1 LQAKTKLVVAGAAW
15 SALILCAA
23 VLGAFPVGLWGDVL
37 PLSLLA
43 TGWVAFAFWLVPTVG
58 DGAEARA
65 RHVVDQQLI
74 RHSSDALKR
83 ISSEFAQQLSV
94 IREDVI
100 RTQTIFGEAI
110 AKLIGSFQTT
120 NAHVQR
126 QRQLGLQI
134 VAGPASG
141 SEGEVVDFAAFA
153 TKTSDT
159 LRKFVDSV
167 VENSRLAMSLVELT
181 ERITAQ
187 MREVNGRLGEIEGIA
202 KQTNLLALNAAIEAA
217 RAGEA
222 GRGFAV
228 VADEVR
234 DLSGRTNHFSLQIRE
249 SLVNMQASIDATE
262 QTITQMAAQDM
273 TFMLTSKSD
282 VESTMVGIEALN
294 AKTGET
300 VSELNQI
307 AAQVEASV
315 GEIIVSMQFQ
325 DMVTQLLGHIG
336 RRLDLLDEVVSDEEK
351 MASALLDTQHPEETL
366 RILEELQTHVDQLA
380 LKFDALK
387 KGVENNPVAQ
397 TGYASGDIELF

>member
-1 LQAKTKLVVAGAAW
+1 MQAKTKLVVAGTVL
-15 SALILCAA
+15 SGLILGAL
-23 VLGAFPVGLWGDVL
+23 VLGAFPLGIGGSVAAVL
-37 PLSLLA
+37 LLA
-43 TGWVAFAFWLVPTVG
+43 VGWAAFAFWLVPTERHEA
-58 DGAEARA
+58 DARA
-65 RHVVDQQLI
+65 RHAVDQQLI

-110 AKLIGSFQTT
+110 GKLIGSFQTT

-134 VAGPASG
+134 VAGS
-141 SEGEVVDFAAFA
+141 SSVTEGEVVDFAAFA

-181 ERITAQ
+181 ERISAQ
-187 MREVNGRLGEIEGIA
+187 MRDVNGRLGEIEGIA

-234 DLSGRTNHFSLQIRE
+234 DLSGRTNHFSLQIRD
-249 SLVNMQASIDATE
+249 SLVKMQSSIDATE

-282 VESTMVGIEALN
+282 VESTMIGIEALN

-366 RILEELQTHVDQLA
+366 RILDELQTHVDQLA

>member
-1 LQAKTKLVVAGAAW
+1 MQAKTKLVVAGAVW
-15 SALILCAA
+15 SGLILGAL
-23 VLGAFPVGLWGDVL
+23 VLGAFPLGIGGSVAAVL
-37 PLSLLA
+37 LLA
-43 TGWVAFAFWLVPTVG
+43 VGWAAFAFWLVPTERHEE
-58 DGAEARA
+58 DARA
-65 RHVVDQQLI
+65 RHAVDQQLI

-110 AKLIGSFQTT
+110 GKLIGSFQTT

-134 VAGPASG
+134 VAGSSSAT
-141 SEGEVVDFAAFA
+141 EGEVVDFAAFA

-181 ERITAQ
+181 ERISAQ
-187 MREVNGRLGEIEGIA
+187 MRDVNGRLGEIEGIA

-234 DLSGRTNHFSLQIRE
+234 DLSGRTNHFSLQIRD
-249 SLVNMQASIDATE
+249 SLVKMQSSIDATE

-282 VESTMVGIEALN
+282 VESTMIGIEALN

-366 RILEELQTHVDQLA
+366 RILDELQTHVDQLA

>member
-1 LQAKTKLVVAGAAW
+1 MQAKSKLLIAGAVW
-15 SALILCAA
+15 SVLILGLVLLGVFPAGLGGNTAALIL
-23 VLGAFPVGLWGDVL
+23 LGAGWG
-37 PLSLLA
+37 LLA
-43 TGWVAFAFWLVPTVG
+43 YWFVPSG
-58 DGAEARA
+58 AQEADGMA
-65 RHVVDQQLI
+65 RHTLDQQLI

-83 ISSEFAQQLSV
+83 ISAEFAQQLAV
-94 IREDVI
+94 IRTDVV

-110 AKLIGSFQTT
+110 AQLIGSFQTT

-134 VAGPASG
+134 VAGSTSG
-141 SEGEVVDFAAFA
+141 DEGEVVDFAAFA

-249 SLVNMQASIDATE
+249 SLANMQSSIDATE

-282 VESTMVGIEALN
+282 VESTMIGIEALN

-366 RILEELQTHVDQLA
+366 RILDELQTHVDQLV

-397 TGYASGDIELF
+397 TGYASGDVELF

>member
-1 LQAKTKLVVAGAAW
+1 MQAKTKLVVAGAAW
-15 SALILCAA
+15 SGLILGAL
-23 VLGAFPVGLWGDVL
+23 VLGAFPLGIGGGVAAVL
-37 PLSLLA
+37 LLA
-43 TGWVAFAFWLVPTVG
+43 VGWAAFAFWLVPTERHEA
-58 DGAEARA
+58 DARA
-65 RHVVDQQLI
+65 RHAVDQQLI

-110 AKLIGSFQTT
+110 GKLIGSFQAT

-134 VAGPASG
+134 VAGS
-141 SEGEVVDFAAFA
+141 SSVTEGEVVDFAAFA

-181 ERITAQ
+181 ERISAQ
-187 MREVNGRLGEIEGIA
+187 MRDVNGRLGEIEGIA

-234 DLSGRTNHFSLQIRE
+234 DLSGRTNHFSLQIRD
-249 SLVNMQASIDATE
+249 SLVKMQSSIDATE

-282 VESTMVGIEALN
+282 VESTMIGIEALN

-366 RILEELQTHVDQLA
+366 RILDELQTHVDQLA

>member
-1 LQAKTKLVVAGAAW
+1 MQAKTKLVVAGAAW
-15 SALILCAA
+15 SGLILGAL
-23 VLGAFPVGLWGDVL
+23 VLGAFPLGIGGSVAAVL
-37 PLSLLA
+37 LLA
-43 TGWVAFAFWLVPTVG
+43 VGWAAFAFWLVPTER
-58 DGAEARA
+58 DEADARA
-65 RHVVDQQLI
+65 RHAVDQQLI

-110 AKLIGSFQTT
+110 GKLIGSFQTT

-134 VAGPASG
+134 VAGSSSAT
-141 SEGEVVDFAAFA
+141 EGEVVDFAAFA

-181 ERITAQ
+181 ERISAQ
-187 MREVNGRLGEIEGIA
+187 MRDVNGRLGEIEGIA

-234 DLSGRTNHFSLQIRE
+234 DLSGRTNHFSLQIRD
-249 SLVNMQASIDATE
+249 SLVKMQSSIDATE

-282 VESTMVGIEALN
+282 VESTMIGIEALN

-366 RILEELQTHVDQLA
+366 RILDELQTHVDQLA

>member
-1 LQAKTKLVVAGAAW
+1 MQAKTKLVVAGAVW
-15 SALILCAA
+15 SALILCAL
-23 VLGAFPVGLWGDVL
+23 VLGAFPVGLWGDIV
-37 PLSLLA
+37 PLSFLTMGWAVLVWWLA
-43 TGWVAFAFWLVPTVG
+43 PTEG
-58 DGAEARA
+58 READARA
-65 RHVVDQQLI
+65 RHAVDQQLI

-83 ISSEFAQQLSV
+83 ISSEFSQQLSV

-110 AKLIGSFQTT
+110 GTLIGSFQTT

-134 VAGPASG
+134 VAGSSSG
-141 SEGEVVDFAAFA
+141 AEGEVVDFAAFA
-153 TKTSDT
+153 SKTSDT

-181 ERITAQ
+181 ERISAQ

-234 DLSGRTNHFSLQIRE
+234 DLSGRTNHFSLQIRD
-249 SLVNMQASIDATE
+249 SLVKMQGSIDATE

-282 VESTMVGIEALN
+282 VESTMIGIEALN

-336 RRLDLLDEVVSDEEK
+336 RRLDLLDEVVCDEEK

-366 RILEELQTHVDQLA
+366 RILDELQTHVDQLA

>member
-1 LQAKTKLVVAGAAW
+1 MQAKTKLVVAGAVW
-15 SALILCAA
+15 SALILCAL
-23 VLGAFPVGLWGDVL
+23 VLGAFPVGLWGDIV
-37 PLSLLA
+37 PLSFLTMGWAVLVWWLA
-43 TGWVAFAFWLVPTVG
+43 PTEG
-58 DGAEARA
+58 READARA
-65 RHVVDQQLI
+65 RHAVDQQLI

-83 ISSEFAQQLSV
+83 ISSEFSQQLSV

-110 AKLIGSFQTT
+110 GTLIGSFQTT

-134 VAGPASG
+134 VAGSSSG
-141 SEGEVVDFAAFA
+141 AEGEVVDFAAFA
-153 TKTSDT
+153 SKTSDT

-181 ERITAQ
+181 ERISAQ

-234 DLSGRTNHFSLQIRE
+234 DLSGRTNHFSLQIRD
-249 SLVNMQASIDATE
+249 SLVKMQSSIDATE

-282 VESTMVGIEALN
+282 VESTMIGIEALN

-336 RRLDLLDEVVSDEEK
+336 RRLDLLDEVVCDEEK

>member
-1 LQAKTKLVVAGAAW
+1 MQAKTKLVVAGAAW
-15 SALILCAA
+15 SGLILGAL
-23 VLGAFPVGLWGDVL
+23 VLGAFPLGIGGSVAAVL
-37 PLSLLA
+37 LLA
-43 TGWVAFAFWLVPTVG
+43 VGWAAFAFWLVPTERHEA
-58 DGAEARA
+58 DARA
-65 RHVVDQQLI
+65 RHAVDQQLI

-110 AKLIGSFQTT
+110 GKLIGSFQTT

-134 VAGPASG
+134 VAGSSSAT
-141 SEGEVVDFAAFA
+141 EGEVVDFAAFA

-181 ERITAQ
+181 ERISAQ
-187 MREVNGRLGEIEGIA
+187 MRDVNGRLGEIEGIA

-234 DLSGRTNHFSLQIRE
+234 DLSGRTNHFSLQIRD
-249 SLVNMQASIDATE
+249 SLVKMQSSIDATE

-282 VESTMVGIEALN
+282 VESTMIGIEALN

-366 RILEELQTHVDQLA
+366 RILDELQTHVDQLA

>member
-1 LQAKTKLVVAGAAW
+1 MQAKTKLVVAGAVW
-15 SALILCAA
+15 SGLILGAL
-23 VLGAFPVGLWGDVL
+23 VLGAFPLGIGGSVAAVL
-37 PLSLLA
+37 LLA
-43 TGWVAFAFWLVPTVG
+43 VGWAAFAFWLVPTERHES
-58 DGAEARA
+58 DARA
-65 RHVVDQQLI
+65 RHAVDQQLI

-110 AKLIGSFQTT
+110 GKLIGSFQTT

-134 VAGPASG
+134 VAGSSSAT
-141 SEGEVVDFAAFA
+141 EGEVVDFAAFA

-181 ERITAQ
+181 ERISAQ
-187 MREVNGRLGEIEGIA
+187 MRDVNGRLGEIEGIA

-234 DLSGRTNHFSLQIRE
+234 DLSGRTNHFSLQIRD
-249 SLVNMQASIDATE
+249 SLVKMQSSIDATE

-282 VESTMVGIEALN
+282 VESTMIGIEALN

-366 RILEELQTHVDQLA
+366 RILDELQTHVDQLA

>member
-1 LQAKTKLVVAGAAW
+1 MQAKTKLVVAGAVW
-15 SALILCAA
+15 SGLILGAL
-23 VLGAFPVGLWGDVL
+23 VLGAFPLGIGGSVAAVL
-37 PLSLLA
+37 LLA
-43 TGWVAFAFWLVPTVG
+43 VGWAAFAFWLVPTERHEA
-58 DGAEARA
+58 DARA
-65 RHVVDQQLI
+65 RHAVDQQLI

-110 AKLIGSFQTT
+110 GKLIGSFQTT

-134 VAGPASG
+134 VAGSSSAT
-141 SEGEVVDFAAFA
+141 EGEVVDFAAFA

-181 ERITAQ
+181 ERISAQ
-187 MREVNGRLGEIEGIA
+187 MRDVNGRLGEIEGIA

-234 DLSGRTNHFSLQIRE
+234 DLSGRTNHFSLQIRD
-249 SLVNMQASIDATE
+249 SLVKMQSSIDATE

-282 VESTMVGIEALN
+282 VESTMIGIEALN

-366 RILEELQTHVDQLA
+366 RILDELQTHVDQLA

>member
-1 LQAKTKLVVAGAAW
+1 MQAKTKLVVAGAVW
-15 SALILCAA
+15 SGLILGAL
-23 VLGAFPVGLWGDVL
+23 VLGAFPLGIGWSVAAVL
-37 PLSLLA
+37 LLA
-43 TGWVAFAFWLVPTVG
+43 VGWAAFAFWLVPTERHEA
-58 DGAEARA
+58 DARA
-65 RHVVDQQLI
+65 RHAVDQQLI

-110 AKLIGSFQTT
+110 GKLIGSFQTT

-134 VAGPASG
+134 VAGSSSAT
-141 SEGEVVDFAAFA
+141 EGEVVDFAAFA

-181 ERITAQ
+181 ERISAQ
-187 MREVNGRLGEIEGIA
+187 MRDVNGRLGEIEGIA

-228 VADEVR
+228 GADEVR
-234 DLSGRTNHFSLQIRE
+234 DLSGRTNHFSLQIRD
-249 SLVNMQASIDATE
+249 SLVKMQSSIDATE

-282 VESTMVGIEALN
+282 VESTMIGIEALN

-315 GEIIVSMQFQ
+315 GEIIVSMQ
-325 DMVTQLLGHIG
+325 L
-336 RRLDLLDEVVSDEEK
+336 
-351 MASALLDTQHPEETL
+351 ALLHKS
-366 RILEELQTHVDQLA
+366 V
-380 LKFDALK
+380 
-387 KGVENNPVAQ
+387 
-397 TGYASGDIELF
+397 

>member
-1 LQAKTKLVVAGAAW
+1 MQAKTKLVVAGAVW
-15 SALILCAA
+15 SGLILGAL
-23 VLGAFPVGLWGDVL
+23 VLGAFPLGIGGSVAAVL
-37 PLSLLA
+37 LLA
-43 TGWVAFAFWLVPTVG
+43 VGWAAFAFWLVPTERHEA
-58 DGAEARA
+58 DARA
-65 RHVVDQQLI
+65 RHAVDQQLI

-110 AKLIGSFQTT
+110 GKLIGSFQTT

-134 VAGPASG
+134 VAGSSSAT
-141 SEGEVVDFAAFA
+141 EGEVVDFAAFA

-181 ERITAQ
+181 ERISAQ
-187 MREVNGRLGEIEGIA
+187 MRDVNGRLGEIEGIA

-234 DLSGRTNHFSLQIRE
+234 DLSGRTNHFSLQIRD
-249 SLVNMQASIDATE
+249 SLVKMQSSIDATE

-282 VESTMVGIEALN
+282 VESTMIGIEALN

-336 RRLDLLDEVVSDEEK
+336 RRLDLLDELVSDEEK

-366 RILEELQTHVDQLA
+366 RILDELQTHVDQLA

-397 TGYASGDIELF
+397 TGYASEDIELF

>member
-1 LQAKTKLVVAGAAW
+1 MQAKTKLVVAGAVW
-15 SALILCAA
+15 SGLILGAL
-23 VLGAFPVGLWGDVL
+23 VLGAFPLGIGGSVAAVL
-37 PLSLLA
+37 LLA
-43 TGWVAFAFWLVPTVG
+43 VGWAAFAFWLVPTERHEA
-58 DGAEARA
+58 DARA
-65 RHVVDQQLI
+65 RHAVDQQLI

-110 AKLIGSFQTT
+110 GKLIGSFQTT

-134 VAGPASG
+134 VAGSSSAT
-141 SEGEVVDFAAFA
+141 EGEVVDFAAFA

-181 ERITAQ
+181 ERISAQ
-187 MREVNGRLGEIEGIA
+187 MRDVNGRLGEIEGIA

-222 GRGFAV
+222 GRGFVV

-234 DLSGRTNHFSLQIRE
+234 DLSGRTNHFSLQIRD
-249 SLVNMQASIDATE
+249 SLVKMQSSIDATE

-282 VESTMVGIEALN
+282 VESTMIGIEALN

-366 RILEELQTHVDQLA
+366 RILDELQTHVDQLA

>member
-1 LQAKTKLVVAGAAW
+1 MQAKTKLVVAGAVW
-15 SALILCAA
+15 SGLILGAL
-23 VLGAFPVGLWGDVL
+23 VLGAFPLGIGGSVAAVL
-37 PLSLLA
+37 LLA
-43 TGWVAFAFWLVPTVG
+43 VGWAAFAFWLVPTERHEA
-58 DGAEARA
+58 DARA
-65 RHVVDQQLI
+65 RHAVDQQLI

-110 AKLIGSFQTT
+110 GKLIGSFQTT

-134 VAGPASG
+134 VAGS
-141 SEGEVVDFAAFA
+141 SSVTEGEVVDFAAFA

-181 ERITAQ
+181 ERISAQ
-187 MREVNGRLGEIEGIA
+187 MRDVNGRLGEIEGIA

-234 DLSGRTNHFSLQIRE
+234 DLSGRTNHFSLQIRD
-249 SLVNMQASIDATE
+249 SLVKMQSSIDATE

-282 VESTMVGIEALN
+282 VESTMIGIEALN

-366 RILEELQTHVDQLA
+366 RILDELQTHVDQLA